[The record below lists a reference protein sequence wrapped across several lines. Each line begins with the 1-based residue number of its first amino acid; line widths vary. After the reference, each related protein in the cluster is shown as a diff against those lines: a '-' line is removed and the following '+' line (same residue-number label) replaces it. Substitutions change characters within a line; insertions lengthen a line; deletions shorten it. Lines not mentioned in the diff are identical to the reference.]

1 MKGLN
6 GRILCW
12 HSQRLYRKIRIPFDY
27 PKLKGLTMFKYVLIS
42 IMLTLFVTCASY
54 SSDSNIRAVD
64 KPDTKAGNDFY
75 VGNRVPLTPSPLIK
89 LPVGA
94 IEPSGWVRRQL
105 ELQADGF
112 HGHLTEIS
120 QFLKKEGNAW
130 LSPTGEGDHGWEE
143 PAYWLKGFSNCG
155 YILRDE
161 RIIKESKIWIEAALA
176 SQKEDG
182 WFGPDKGR
190 KGAATRLEG
199 RSDLWPNMIMLF
211 CLQDYYD
218 FTGSKDKRVIE
229 LMTKYMKYL
238 MTVPEDQFLVGY
250 WPKMRGG
257 DLLYS
262 VYWLYNRTGDKFLL
276 ELAEKVHRHTAEWER
291 DVINWHNVNMSQ
303 GFGEPGT
310 FFIQS
315 KNPTHLQAA
324 ERNWQKIRD
333 MYGQVPGGMFG
344 GDENC
349 REGYTDPRQA
359 VETCGMVEMML
370 SHETLLTIS
379 GDVIWADRCEDVA
392 FNSLPA
398 AFTADLKALHYL
410 TSPNM
415 ILCDRHSKSPG
426 LQNGGPMLLFDPH
439 DHRCCQHNTGHGWPY
454 YAEHLWL
461 ATPGNGLAA
470 VLYAASKVK
479 AKVGDG
485 TEVIITEE
493 TRYPFEEGIEFTVKT
508 DKSVR
513 FPLYL
518 RIPGWCKNPKLLI
531 NNKTSKVSG
540 KGSYIEINRKWADG
554 DKVELNLPMEISLR
568 TWTKNNNSVSV
579 DRGPLT
585 YSLKIGEKYVRQGGT
600 DEWPAWEIHPTTPW
614 NYGLVLNKK
623 NPASSFKVV
632 SKHWPSDNQP
642 FKFDAAPIELRA
654 KGKRIPEWQKDH
666 LGLVGILQPSPV
678 KSNEPT
684 ENITLIPMGCARLR
698 ISSFPTIG
706 SGPNAHQWKKPPKT
720 IPATASHC
728 WESDTVAAL
737 SDKVLPQSSNDHSI
751 QRMTF
756 WPQKGT
762 TEWVQYD
769 FERPTKI
776 SGSAAYWF
784 DDTGNGGC
792 RVPKSW
798 RLLYKDG
805 NNWKQAPNLG
815 ECCYGVEKDKFNSVS
830 FNPVQTIALRLE
842 VQLQQ
847 DFSAGILEW
856 QVDTE

>member
-1 MKGLN
+1 MFRFVLVSMTL
-6 GRILCW
+6 IV
-12 HSQRLYRKIRIPFDY
+12 LYAGVAFSGD
-27 PKLKGLTMFKYVLIS
+27 T
-42 IMLTLFVTCASY
+42 
-54 SSDSNIRAVD
+54 NIHMVD
-64 KPDTKAGNDFY
+64 KPDTEAGNNFY
-75 VGNRVPLTPSPLIK
+75 IGNRAPLLPSPLIK

-94 IEPSGWVRRQL
+94 IEPAGWVRRQL

-120 QFLKKEGNAW
+120 RFLVKEGNAW
-130 LSPTGEGDHGWEE
+130 LSPDGSGDHGWEE

-155 YILRDE
+155 YILGDE
-161 RIIKESKIWIEAALA
+161 RMIKESKIWIEAALA

-190 KGAATRLEG
+190 KGAATRLQG
-199 RSDLWPNMIMLF
+199 REDLWPNMIMLF
-211 CLQDYYD
+211 CLQNYHE
-218 FTGSKDKRVIE
+218 FTGDKRVIE

-238 MTVPEDQFLVGY
+238 TTVPEDRFLVGY

-276 ELAEKVHRHTAEWER
+276 ELAEKVHRNTAEWEK
-291 DVINWHNVNMSQ
+291 DVINWHNVNMAQ
-303 GFGEPGT
+303 GFGEAGT
-310 FFIQS
+310 FYMQS
-315 KNPTHLQAA
+315 KNPNHLQAA

-349 REGYTDPRQA
+349 REGFTDPRQA

-379 GDVIWADRCEDVA
+379 GDVKWADRCEDVA

-415 ILCDRHSKSPG
+415 ILCDRHNKSPG
-426 LQNGGPMLLFDPH
+426 LQNGGPMLHFNPH
-439 DHRCCQHNTGHGWPY
+439 IHRCCQHNTGHGWPY

-470 VLYAASKVK
+470 ALYAPCKVT

-485 TEVIITEE
+485 TQVSIREE
-493 TRYPFEEGIEFTVKT
+493 TQYPFDEIISLTISTEKP
-508 DKSVR
+508 VR

-518 RIPGWCKNPKLLI
+518 RIPGWCKNPRLAI
-531 NNKTSKVSG
+531 NKKTVQVNG
-540 KGSYIEINRKWADG
+540 MGSYIKINRQWIDG
-554 DKVELNLPMEISLR
+554 DKIELNLRMKITLR
-568 TWTKNNNSVSV
+568 KWTKNQNSVSV

-585 YSLKIGEKYVRQGGT
+585 YSLKIGEKYVREGGT

-614 NYGLVLNKK
+614 NYGLVLNE
-623 NPASSFKVV
+623 NDPASSFRVV
-632 SKHWPSDNQP
+632 HKDWPSDNQP
-642 FKFDAAPIELRA
+642 FKADAAPIELLA

-666 LGLVGILQPSPV
+666 LGLVGKLQPSPV
-678 KSNEPT
+678 KSTEPT

-706 SGPNAHQWKKPPKT
+706 SGPGAHKWKQPPKT

-728 WESDTVAAL
+728 FESDTVMAL
-737 SDKVLPQSSNDHSI
+737 SDKVLPRSSNDHSI

-756 WPQKGT
+756 WPRKGT
-762 TEWVQYD
+762 IEWVQYD
-769 FERPTKI
+769 FEKPTRI
-776 SGSAAYWF
+776 SGSAVYFF
-784 DDTGNGGC
+784 DDTGGGGC
-792 RVPKSW
+792 RIPKSW

-805 NNWKQAPNLG
+805 NNFTQVSKAG
-815 ECCYGVEKDKFNSVS
+815 GYGIEKDKFNSVK
-830 FNPVQTIALRLE
+830 FRPVQTTALRLE

-847 DFSAGILEW
+847 DFSGGILEW
-856 QVDTE
+856 RVDTDKPVR